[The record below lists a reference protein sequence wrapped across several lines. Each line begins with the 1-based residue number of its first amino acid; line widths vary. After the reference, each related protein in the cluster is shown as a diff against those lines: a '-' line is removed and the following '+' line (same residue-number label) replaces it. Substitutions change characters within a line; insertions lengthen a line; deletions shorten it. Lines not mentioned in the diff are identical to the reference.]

1 MADWEEIGHRL
12 YEQWAASA
20 AHCDKAFIER
30 MAKPLGPEF
39 DFVRALIQHAR
50 GNSSYLNNYLRSDRV
65 LSPLDRELLAQVNEG
80 VLDRKPERHRP
91 KNKRAH
97 QVALCARAFYR
108 AWQEACKNAGIS
120 TWGLANPMKDEA
132 CNYALLLETDDEQP
146 KFDSVRELIG

>member
-12 YEQWAASA
+12 TSNGPRLRPSLTRRSSRGWRSPSA
-20 AHCDKAFIER
+20 
-30 MAKPLGPEF
+30 LS
-39 DFVRALIQHAR
+39 LISSAR
-50 GNSSYLNNYLRSDRV
+50 YTSTQGVNFSYLNNYLRSDRG
-65 LSPLDRELLAQVNEG
+65 LSPLDCELLAQVNEG

-97 QVALCARAFYR
+97 GVALCARAFYR

-146 KFDSVRELIG
+146 KFELCP